1 MLANLSIRNFAI
13 IEHLEVSF
21 SKGMT
26 VLTGETGAG
35 KSIIIDAVTLLAG
48 GRGSQSFIRTGSNK
62 LVLQGL
68 FLLPS
73 HSITYNILNNLGIDY
88 DGNELVIQR
97 EIYQSGR
104 NVCRVNGMLVN
115 TTMLKQIGES
125 IIDIHGQHEHQKLMQ
140 PSQHVALLDEFGTQ
154 SLKQT
159 LHQYDEQYQKY
170 QSVKNRLQEKRNNQN
185 QWSQRL
191 DMLQYQVN
199 EISAAQ
205 LKVGEE
211 ESLTKER
218 DYLLNYQKIV
228 DTLSTSYELLQGN
241 DTFAPIDMIGEAKA
255 NIEDIA
261 DMSSEFQE
269 IASNIQNAYYLLQD
283 ATANI
288 SDQIDLQEFD
298 QNHLEE
304 IESRL
309 NLIYGLKSK
318 YGDSIA
324 KILNYY
330 DNISQELAEM
340 QEDNGNGND
349 LEHQYSQ
356 ISHELLKT
364 ARLLSMQRHT
374 VANELEKQVKQQ
386 LSDLYMDKARF
397 EVHFVPLDDKQFYAM
412 GNEKIEFYIQTNPGE
427 LMMPLDKIAS
437 GGELSRIM
445 LALKTIF
452 AKLQSVPTL
461 IFDEV
466 DTGVSGRVAQAIA
479 EKISQISQ
487 QLQVLCITHLP
498 QVAAISDHHY
508 FIDKKVADDRTYTI
522 ISKLNKKRRVEEL
535 ARMLSGSITTDLTLQ
550 HAKELINLATENK
563 FEKK

>member
-1 MLANLSIRNFAI
+1 LLANLSIRNFAI

-35 KSIIIDAVTLLAG
+35 KSIIIDAVSLLAG
-48 GRGSQSFIRTGSNK
+48 GRGSQSFIRSGSNK
-62 LVLQGL
+62 LMIQGL

-73 HSITYNILNNLGIDY
+73 HSITYDILNQLGIDY
-88 DGNELVIQR
+88 ADNELVIQR

-140 PSQHVALLDEFGTQ
+140 PNQHVTLLDEFGSQ

-159 LHQYDEQYQKY
+159 LNQYLEQYQKY

-191 DMLQYQVN
+191 DMLKYQVK
-199 EISAAQ
+199 EIFEAH
-205 LKVGEE
+205 LKDGEE
-211 ESLTKER
+211 EALTKER

-228 DTLSTSYELLQGN
+228 DSLSTSYELLQGN
-241 DTFAPIDMIGEAKA
+241 DTFAPLDMIGKAKS

-261 DMSSEFQE
+261 GMSSEFQD
-269 IASNIQNAYYLLQD
+269 ISSNIQNAYYLLQD
-283 ATANI
+283 AAANI

-298 QNHLEE
+298 QSHLDE

-309 NLIYGLKSK
+309 NLIYGLKHK

-330 DNISQELAEM
+330 DNISHELAEM
-340 QEDNGNGND
+340 QEDSGNENY
-349 LEHQYSQ
+349 LEHKYSH
-356 ISHELLKT
+356 ISHELQKT
-364 ARLLSMQRHT
+364 AKQLSKQRHE
-374 VANELEKQVKQQ
+374 VAHELENQVKQQ

-397 EVHFVPLDDKQFYAM
+397 EVHFVPLDDRQFHAM

-427 LMMPLDKIAS
+427 SMMPLEKIAS

-479 EKISQISQ
+479 EKISRISQ

-498 QVAAISDHHY
+498 QVAAISDQHY
-508 FIDKKVADDRTYTI
+508 FIDKKVTNDRTHTV
-522 ISKLNKKRRVEEL
+522 ISKLNKKQRVEEL
-535 ARMLSGSITTDLTLQ
+535 ARMLSGSMITDLTLR
-550 HAKELINLATENK
+550 HAKELINLASENK